1 MLTPEYLQGFSTDFV
16 GAYEILGESIV
27 KDMARRIVKTG
38 RLTDT
43 AKWQLKQA
51 QEAGKLMEDII
62 KDVAAISDKSDAEIR
77 RLFKEAGATAL
88 RYDAEPLLRAGI
100 RVETGMSASMMNVLE
115 ANIVKTCGNMN
126 NLAMTT
132 ASLGQQSFIE
142 AMNRGIMMVES
153 GAFDYQTVLRRIIEE
168 AAEIGAKVSYDS
180 GNVMSLEA
188 AARMNLLTA
197 VNQTAAKITIL
208 NGERLG
214 CQYYETSAHAGARQ
228 SHTVWQ
234 GRVFKIEGADDYPN
248 FYEAT
253 GYGDAGGL
261 CGVNCRHS
269 FFPYFPGI
277 SKPAYSSD
285 KLDEYAEHSVKYNG
299 IEYSDYEASQIQ
311 RRYERDIRE
320 SKRIIAGYDAAI
332 EEETD
337 PDLRSALEEG
347 RNEAKKKHNARRQR
361 LTDFCKQTGREKEYI
376 RHKVA

>member
-1 MLTPEYLQGFSTDFV
+1 MLTPEYLQGFATDFV
-16 GAYEILGESIV
+16 GTYETLGKSIT
-27 KDMARRIVKTG
+27 KDMARRIVKAG
-38 RLTDT
+38 RVTDT

-62 KDVAAISDKSDAEIR
+62 KDVAAISNKSDAEIR
-77 RLFKEAGATAL
+77 RLFKEAGVTAL
-88 RYDAEPLLRAGI
+88 RYDAEPLIRAGI
-100 RVETGMSASMMNVLE
+100 RVETGMSEPMMNVLE
-115 ANIVKTCGNMN
+115 ANIIKTCGNMN

-153 GAFDYQTVLRRIIEE
+153 GAFDYQTVLRKIIED

-180 GNVMSLEA
+180 GRVISLEA

-214 CQYYETSAHAGARQ
+214 CQYYETSAHAGARL
-228 SHTVWQ
+228 SHAEWQ
-234 GRVFKIEGADDYPN
+234 GQVFKIEGADEYPN
-248 FYEAT
+248 FYDVT
-253 GYGDAGGL
+253 GYGEADGL

-269 FFPYFPGI
+269 FFPYFPGL
-277 SKPAYSSD
+277 SQPAYSAD
-285 KLDEYAEHSVKYNG
+285 KLNEYAEHRVKYNG
-299 IEYSDYEASQIQ
+299 VEYSDYEASQIQ

-332 EEETD
+332 DEAID
-337 PDLRSALEEG
+337 SGQKAALEEG
-347 RNEAKKKHNARRQR
+347 RSEAKKKYNARRQR
-361 LTDFCKQTGREKEYI
+361 LSDFCKQTGREKEYI